1 MKVSKRDI
9 LLLVGFIGILLGFCS
24 YYFIFMPT
32 MEKVDTLEAE
42 NRKLQDQI
50 KDLKI
55 KTQNKETYVNETAQM
70 KKDIEAIY
78 QLFPVDV
85 REENAI
91 LLAINQELISPMDID
106 TITIAPLEIIPFT
119 TDAQT
124 EEVEY
129 TYEIDQVEELE
140 RQEGTS
146 DTATAQTPDNT
157 QTAAAAQPSPY
168 GLYGR
173 QVDMN
178 YVVSYEGL
186 KRSIKN
192 LCMQTDRTGIASVS
206 VAYDEETGLLSGT
219 TAVKLYCVP
228 NQEDK
233 IYVQPNFSSVLLGA
247 PNPFGTII
255 IPGESG
261 LADLDETGEAGQAGE
276 TQEAGGTSQAGE
288 TQETGEADQ
297 AGETQETGE
306 TGQTGGAQG
315 AGEAQ

>member
-24 YYFIFMPT
+24 YYFVYMPT
-32 MEKVDTLEAE
+32 MEKVQTLEAE
-42 NRKLQDQI
+42 NTKLQNQI

-70 KKDIEAIY
+70 KKDIDAIY

-106 TITIAPLEIIPFT
+106 TVTIAPLEIIPFT
-119 TDAQT
+119 TDTQT

-140 RQEGTS
+140 RQEGTQ

-157 QTAAAAQPSPY
+157 QAAAAAQTSPY

-219 TAVKLYCVP
+219 TSVKLYCVP

-255 IPGESG
+255 IQSESG
-261 LADLDETGEAGQAGE
+261 LPALDETGEAGQADGAGQ
-276 TQEAGGTSQAGE
+276 TGEAGQADGAGQAGE
-288 TQETGEADQ
+288 TGQT
-297 AGETQETGE
+297 GETQETGE
-306 TGQTGGAQG
+306 TGQTGGA
-315 AGEAQ
+315 

>member
-9 LLLVGFIGILLGFCS
+9 LLLIGFIGILLGFCS
-24 YYFIFMPT
+24 YYFVYMPT
-32 MEKVDTLEAE
+32 MEKIDALEAE
-42 NRKLQDQI
+42 NTKLQSQI

-70 KKDIEAIY
+70 KKDIEAVY

-124 EEVEY
+124 EKVEY

-140 RQEGTS
+140 RQEGTQ

-157 QTAAAAQPSPY
+157 QAAAAQTSPY

-173 QVDMN
+173 KVDMN

-192 LCMQTDRTGIASVS
+192 LCMQTDRTGIESVS

-219 TAVKLYCVP
+219 TTVNLYCVP

-255 IPGESG
+255 IQSESG
-261 LADLDETGEAGQAGE
+261 LPGVDEAGE
-276 TQEAGGTSQAGE
+276 TGQAGE
-288 TQETGEADQ
+288 TQETGEAGQTEDAGQADGADQ
-297 AGETQETGE
+297 TGVI
-306 TGQTGGAQG
+306 GQTGGAQG
-315 AGEAQ
+315 AGESQ

>member
-24 YYFIFMPT
+24 YYFIYMPT
-32 MEKVDTLEAE
+32 MEKVEALEAE
-42 NRKLQDQI
+42 NTKLQNQI

-55 KTQNKETYVNETAQM
+55 KSQNKDSYVEETAQM
-70 KKDIEAIY
+70 KKDIDAIF

-91 LLAINQELISPMDID
+91 LLAINQELISPMDIE
-106 TITIAPLEIIPFT
+106 TVTIAPLEIIPFT

-124 EEVEY
+124 EEVQY

-146 DTATAQTPDNT
+146 DTETAQTPDNT
-157 QTAAAAQPSPY
+157 QAAAAQPSPY

-173 QVDMN
+173 QADMN

-219 TAVKLYCVP
+219 TSVKLYCVP

-255 IPGESG
+255 IQSESG
-261 LADLDETGEAGQAGE
+261 LPDIDETGEAGQAGE
-276 TQEAGGTSQAGE
+276 A
-288 TQETGEADQ
+288 QETGEAGQTED
-297 AGETQETGE
+297 A
-306 TGQTGGAQG
+306 GQTGESQ
-315 AGEAQ
+315 

>member
-9 LLLVGFIGILLGFCS
+9 LLIVGFIGILLGFCS
-24 YYFIFMPT
+24 YYFVFMPT
-32 MEKVDTLEAE
+32 MEKVEALEAE
-42 NRKLQDQI
+42 NTKLQSQI

-70 KKDIEAIY
+70 KKDIDAIY

-119 TDAQT
+119 TDTQT

-157 QTAAAAQPSPY
+157 QASAAAQTSPY

-173 QVDMN
+173 KVDMN

-219 TAVKLYCVP
+219 TSVELYCVP
-228 NQEDK
+228 NQADK

-261 LADLDETGEAGQAGE
+261 LPDLDETGEADR
-276 TQEAGGTSQAGE
+276 T
-288 TQETGEADQ
+288 
-297 AGETQETGE
+297 GETQETGE
-306 TGQTGGAQG
+306 TGRTGETQETGGAGQTEDAGQTGGADQTG
-315 AGEAQ
+315 VTG

>member
-9 LLLVGFIGILLGFCS
+9 LLIIGFIGILLGFCS
-24 YYFIFMPT
+24 YYFIFAPT
-32 MEKVDTLEAE
+32 MEKVEALEAE
-42 NRKLQDQI
+42 NTKLQGQI

-106 TITIAPLEIIPFT
+106 NITIAPLEIIPFT
-119 TDAQT
+119 TDTQT

-140 RQEGTS
+140 RQEGTQ

-157 QTAAAAQPSPY
+157 QAAAAAPSSPY
-168 GLYGR
+168 GLSGR
-173 QVDMN
+173 QVDTN

-255 IPGESG
+255 IPGESE
-261 LADLDETGEAGQAGE
+261 LPDVDETGEAGQAEE
-276 TQEAGGTSQAGE
+276 TQETGEADQTGEMQETGEAGQTGE

-297 AGETQETGE
+297 AEETQGT
-306 TGQTGGAQG
+306 
-315 AGEAQ
+315 GEAQ

>member
-9 LLLVGFIGILLGFCS
+9 LLLIGFIGILLGFCS
-24 YYFIFMPT
+24 YYFVYMPT
-32 MEKVDTLEAE
+32 MEKIDTLEAE
-42 NRKLQDQI
+42 NTKLQNQI

-140 RQEGTS
+140 RQEGTQ

-157 QTAAAAQPSPY
+157 QAAAAQTSPY

-173 QVDMN
+173 KVDMN

-192 LCMQTDRTGIASVS
+192 LCMQTDRTGIESVS

-219 TAVKLYCVP
+219 TTVNLYCVP

-255 IPGESG
+255 IQSESG
-261 LADLDETGEAGQAGE
+261 LPDVDEAGE
-276 TQEAGGTSQAGE
+276 TGQAGE
-288 TQETGEADQ
+288 TQETGGAGQTEDAGQADG
-297 AGETQETGE
+297 AD
-306 TGQTGGAQG
+306 QTGGAQG
-315 AGEAQ
+315 AGESQ

>member
-9 LLLVGFIGILLGFCS
+9 LLLIGFIGILLGFCS
-24 YYFIFMPT
+24 YYFVFMPT
-32 MEKVDTLEAE
+32 MEKVETLEAE
-42 NRKLQDQI
+42 NTKLQNQI

-70 KKDIEAIY
+70 KKDIEAVY

-124 EEVEY
+124 EKVEY

-140 RQEGTS
+140 RQEGTQ

-157 QTAAAAQPSPY
+157 QAAAAQTSPY

-173 QVDMN
+173 KVDMN

-192 LCMQTDRTGIASVS
+192 LCMQTDRTGIESVS

-219 TAVKLYCVP
+219 TTVNLYCVP

-255 IPGESG
+255 IQSESG
-261 LADLDETGEAGQAGE
+261 LPDVDEAGE
-276 TQEAGGTSQAGE
+276 TGQAGE
-288 TQETGEADQ
+288 TQETGEAGQTEGAGQADGADQ
-297 AGETQETGE
+297 TGVI
-306 TGQTGGAQG
+306 GQTGGAQG
-315 AGEAQ
+315 AGESQ

>member
-9 LLLVGFIGILLGFCS
+9 LLLIGFIGILLGFCS
-24 YYFIFMPT
+24 YYFVFMPT
-32 MEKVDTLEAE
+32 MEKVETLEAE
-42 NRKLQDQI
+42 NTKLQNQI

-70 KKDIEAIY
+70 KKDIEAVY

-124 EEVEY
+124 EKVEY

-140 RQEGTS
+140 RQEGTQ

-157 QTAAAAQPSPY
+157 QAAAAQTSPY

-173 QVDMN
+173 KVDMN

-192 LCMQTDRTGIASVS
+192 LCMQTDRTGIESVS

-219 TAVKLYCVP
+219 TTVNLYCVP

-233 IYVQPNFSSVLLGA
+233 IYVQPDFSSVLLGT

-255 IPGESG
+255 IQSESG
-261 LADLDETGEAGQAGE
+261 LPDVDEAGE
-276 TQEAGGTSQAGE
+276 TGQAGE
-288 TQETGEADQ
+288 TQETGEAGQTEGAGQADGADQ
-297 AGETQETGE
+297 TGVI
-306 TGQTGGAQG
+306 GQTGGAQG
-315 AGEAQ
+315 AGESQ